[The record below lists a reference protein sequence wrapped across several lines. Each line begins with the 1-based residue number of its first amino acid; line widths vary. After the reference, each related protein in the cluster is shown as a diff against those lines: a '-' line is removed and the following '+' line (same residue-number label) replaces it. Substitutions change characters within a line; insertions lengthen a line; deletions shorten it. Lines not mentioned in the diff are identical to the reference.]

1 MNEKKKN
8 QKPIYIE
15 MAKTTIKSK
24 NEAIAFDIRRKK
36 VHLIRFAFM
45 AIKYYE

>member
-1 MNEKKKN
+1 
-8 QKPIYIE
+8 

-24 NEAIAFDIRRKK
+24 NEAIAFDICMLNRRKM
-36 VHLIRFAFM
+36 HISRFAFM